1 MNVRKELSDEAWT
14 PGVHERRISKHLLIQ
29 HYLILRRS
37 VQYTEKTGI
46 SIAAYCQRG
55 LYKEL

>member
-1 MNVRKELSDEAWT
+1 MIGKSFPMKRELLC
-14 PGVHERRISKHLLIQ
+14 VHERRVSKHLLIQ
-29 HYLILRRS
+29 RYLILRRS

-46 SIAAYCQRG
+46 PIAAYWQRG